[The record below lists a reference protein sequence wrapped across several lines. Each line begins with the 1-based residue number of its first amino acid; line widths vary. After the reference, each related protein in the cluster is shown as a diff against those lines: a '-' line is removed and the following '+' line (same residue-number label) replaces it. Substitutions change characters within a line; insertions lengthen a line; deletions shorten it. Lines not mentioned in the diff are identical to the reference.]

1 MRQFWNS
8 EQMTLTLACSP
19 AFSRFGRE
27 GMTEQ
32 EEFDLA
38 RSVPEAAL
46 GAGCVIRNHGLGTTL
61 SEIVDEA
68 ITLQDGGVSYDPE
81 KIDALHLTLAK
92 LCGGEFDETGETA
105 HELDLQAAGDEMIE
119 AITGP
124 LYALV
129 MAASLWGPH
138 HQKPPTA

>member
-8 EQMTLTLACSP
+8 EQVTLTLACSP

-27 GMTEQ
+27 GLTEQ

-38 RSVPEAAL
+38 RSIPQTAL
-46 GAGCVIRNHGLGTTL
+46 GPDGVIRNHGLGTTL

-68 ITLQDGGVSYDPE
+68 ITLEDGGVSYDPE
-81 KIDALHLTLAK
+81 KVDALHLTLAA
-92 LCGGEFDETGETA
+92 LCGGEFDETSETA
-105 HELDLQAAGDEMIE
+105 HELDLQAAGDETIE
-119 AITGP
+119 VISGP

-129 MAASLWGPH
+129 QAASLWGPH
-138 HQKPPTA
+138 KISPPTA